1 MCFLEPF
8 VCNCVVVAA
17 DVDECIECSLCR
29 SSGKSHAGESSDD
42 ILSAFLKLLP
52 HGFNARLVSG
62 KSGNPSP
69 LGEGRNISNGVLHDF
84 IHVRDNRRWSGQISE
99 TPSGHGECFGE
110 SVNGNSSLGHIRK
123 RADGDMPFEVDVY
136 EYVAKR
142 KPQIMLNDLDDA
154 GIFSGDFPYYLYLA
168 YRGETF
174 VEGWD
179 VSAFDLRQGSI
190 HYLYEGEE
198 IEPRYRDFMSLTEEH
213 LPEFYVY
220 TVSVALPFPYI
231 TELQETVVLDK
242 LDVTI
247 GDEVYEAKLGRV
259 RVLPQD
265 AFPSDA
271 RVVDHDSVRINTG
284 QLYNDGI
291 ILLCDVFDLTEIFDM
306 EAVPE
311 DITITGLRIVEEA
324 TQILDI
330 NVYMN
335 SGGQYMEMQWDGV
348 SPIYLYKGDS
358 ISIEVTARNE
368 YAGKLLN
375 YVVSHVI
382 VEYTNSANEQ
392 LCFVS
397 SQQCTGSPINYE
409 YYAIIFDGLD
419 MEPYY
424 RNYFYK
430 TTFQWVDEYRGK

>member
-1 MCFLEPF
+1 MKKFAWILCFTLLLGLLAGCQAEPAGTQPSGGTTQPTGTAEPSGTT
-8 VCNCVVVAA
+8 VPQVTEP
-17 DVDECIECSLCR
+17 VDIRPLPPKNPGNSLIDYDPDR
-29 SSGKSHAGESSDD
+29 QIYIASENVYMDHYVG
-42 ILSAFLKLLP
+42 
-52 HGFNARLVSG
+52 VSG
-62 KSGNPSP
+62 FWDFYFKIYSRQKLDP
-69 LGEGRNISNGVLHDF
+69 EKISVTF
-84 IHVRDNRRWSGQISE
+84 PV
-99 TPSGHGECFGE
+99 
-110 SVNGNSSLGHIRK
+110 
-123 RADGDMPFEVDVY
+123 DMPFEVDVY
-136 EYVAKR
+136 EYVAMR

-154 GIFSGDFPYYLYLA
+154 DYFSGDFPYYLYLA

-198 IEPRYRDFMSLTEEH
+198 IEPRYRDFMSLTEED

-220 TVSVALPFPYI
+220 TVSVLLPFPYI

-259 RVLPQD
+259 RMLPRD
-265 AFPSDA
+265 AFPSDTH
-271 RVVDHDSVRINTG
+271 VVDHDSVRINTG

-291 ILLCDVFDLTEIFDM
+291 ILLCDVFDLTDIFDM

-330 NVYMN
+330 NVSMN

-358 ISIEVTARNE
+358 ISIDVTARNE

-375 YVVSHVI
+375 YVVSHVV

-409 YYAIIFDGLD
+409 YYAIIFDGVD

-424 RNYFYK
+424 RNYYY
-430 TTFQWVDEYRGK
+430 QYAAPWVDEYRGK